1 MTNTLNRKVAEKLG
15 IEWHEV
21 FSIKEYL
28 TADGY
33 VSIYTC
39 SCGATSKSDQELCTN
54 PDFTANAKD
63 LIEVLMKRDDWN
75 KFRGEILEG
84 NHLRI
89 IDRTDSIY
97 KYILNPRLLCEAFLE
112 WEG

>member
-1 MTNTLNRKVAEKLG
+1 MTDTELNRKVCKKLG

-21 FSIKEYL
+21 VQRGFQNL
-28 TADGY
+28 
-33 VSIYTC
+33 C
-39 SCGATSKSDQELCTN
+39 SCGFNCYLMVTLDKHIKDSN
-54 PDFTANAKD
+54 PDFTLNAKD
-63 LIEVLMKRDDWN
+63 LIEVLMKHTGWR
-75 KFRGEILEG
+75 KFRCEILEG

-97 KYILNPRLLCEAFLE
+97 KYILNPRLLCERFLE